1 MREVRCKKCG
11 QLMAVICDNG
21 LIECKIGRRVIWT
34 ERALLSC
41 LKCGGEILVDAGRE
55 DGKAGGLDKTIFLP

>member
-1 MREVRCKKCG
+1 MREVRCERCG
-11 QLMAVICDNG
+11 QLMAVIQDNG

-41 LKCGGEILVDAGRE
+41 LKCGSEILVETGRE
-55 DGKAGGLDKTIFLP
+55 DDKMEGG